1 LKKKHKKLI
10 YFIAGEPSG
19 DLHASN
25 LLLQLKKLDDN
36 LIFRGLGGP
45 LMEAQGLFPIDDFKK
60 LSVMGFFEV
69 LRDLPF
75 FIKLKKK
82 VINDIKNHSP
92 ATLVLVD
99 YPGFN
104 LKIAKAIKNKI
115 RNINIVYYIS
125 PQIWAWK
132 EKRINIIKKHIDSL
146 IVLFPFEVAW
156 YKNRGVNVQYF
167 GHPLID
173 LYKSHAS
180 EVGFKKNKVI
190 GLFPGS
196 RSQEI
201 VKHVP
206 VLKECINLLKNRFK
220 NIHFLVGLAEGTN
233 KDVVLDLGLKTNF
246 TIIKNNS
253 LKAFNLSDVAIVA
266 SGTATL
272 ECAITKTPCVVIYK
286 TSILSWL
293 IASLFMKIQFV
304 SIVNILANK
313 MVYKELL
320 QKKCTPQ
327 LIYKNVLNLLENK
340 DCGKIKELEDL
351 SGSLGEGTAYLNT
364 AKYIL

>member
-1 LKKKHKKLI
+1 V
-10 YFIAGEPSG
+10 GEPSG

-25 LLLQLKKLDDN
+25 LLLQLKKLDDS

-45 LMEAQGLFPIDDFKK
+45 LMEAQGFVPIDDFKK
-60 LSVMGFFEV
+60 SSVMGFFEV

-75 FIKLKKK
+75 FLKLKKK
-82 VINDIKNHSP
+82 VINDIKNQSP
-92 ATLVLVD
+92 TTLVLVD

-104 LKIAKAIKNKI
+104 LKIAKEIKNKTK
-115 RNINIVYYIS
+115 NINIVYYIS

-132 EKRINIIKKHIDSL
+132 ERRINIIKKYVDSL
-146 IVLFPFEVAW
+146 VVLFPFEVAW
-156 YKNRGVNVQYF
+156 YKNRGINVQYF

-173 LYKSHAS
+173 LYKSHPS
-180 EVGFKKNKVI
+180 EVVFKKNKVI

-196 RSQEI
+196 RTQEI
-201 VKHVP
+201 FKHVP
-206 VLKECINLLKNRFK
+206 ILKDCIKLLKGRFN

-233 KDVVLDLGLKTNF
+233 KNIVRGLGLKTNF

-253 LKAFNLSDVAIVA
+253 LKAFNMSDVAIVA

-286 TSILSWL
+286 TSIVSWL
-293 IASLFMKIQFV
+293 VALLFMKVQFV

-313 MVYKELL
+313 MIYKELL
-320 QKKCTPQ
+320 QKNCTPQ
-327 LIYKNVLNLLENK
+327 LIYENVLSLLERNNNDK
-340 DCGKIKELEDL
+340 TKELEGL
-351 SGSLGEGTAYLNT
+351 VGSLGEGTAYLNT
-364 AKYIL
+364 AKHIL